1 VRVTGETPPVGVRF
15 FLAMSLYII
24 GAEKKIDQPPQP
36 PHLLREK
43 SGAEP
48 TLTEPRFPNN
58 ESGIEIR
65 DSGISLEAFILALP

>member
-1 VRVTGETPPVGVRF
+1 
-15 FLAMSLYII
+15 
-24 GAEKKIDQPPQP
+24 
-36 PHLLREK
+36 LREK